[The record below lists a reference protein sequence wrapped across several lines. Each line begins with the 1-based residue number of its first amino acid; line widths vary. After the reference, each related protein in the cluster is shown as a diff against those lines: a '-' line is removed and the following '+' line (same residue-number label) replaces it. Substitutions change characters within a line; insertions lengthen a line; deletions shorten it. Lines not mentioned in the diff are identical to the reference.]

1 MAGRKPL
8 DRETVSTKALDV
20 AEAIIATRG
29 LAALNARDLAAG
41 VGCSVGS
48 LYNMFGSLDRLVRI
62 VNTRTLDRLGG
73 TMKAAAAGK
82 GSPEDQMTALALA
95 YIDFAQK
102 QPFLWRAVF
111 DHQMPEG
118 NPKVEWYG
126 ESIERMAVLAV
137 TVLSPLFTPQDLWII
152 RHIATIIWSGVHGI
166 CALALGD
173 NLPYVTREDPKILA
187 EDLVRGYLAGLDRT
201 DLASVFRKKP

>member
-8 DRETVSTKALDV
+8 DRETLSTKALDV
-20 AEAIIATRG
+20 AEAIIASRG

-48 LYNMFGSLDRLVRI
+48 LYNMFGSLDRLIRTL
-62 VNTRTLDRLGG
+62 NTRTLDGLCNA
-73 TMKAAAAGK
+73 MKAAVAGK
-82 GSPEDQMTALALA
+82 GSPEDQMAALALA

-118 NPKVEWYG
+118 NPKAEWYG

-137 TVLSPLFTPQDLWII
+137 TVLSPLFKPEDLWAV
-152 RHIATIIWSGVHGI
+152 RHVATIIWSGIHGI
-166 CALALGD
+166 CSLAVGD
-173 NLPYVTREDPKILA
+173 NLAYVTQEDPKILA
-187 EDLVRGYLAGLDRT
+187 EDLVRGYLAGLDRAN
-201 DLASVFRKKP
+201 LASVFRKRP